1 MPVRADSLA
10 SSRLRRLAQRSAVER
25 EAQMEH
31 CDLCSEAIPADHRH
45 LLDLR
50 NRELMC
56 VCRACKMLFDR
67 GAAGAGHYRLVPDR
81 RLRVDDFEMDDLA
94 WEELRLPVELAFF
107 FRGSQAG
114 RVLAY
119 YPSPMGATESLLPLD
134 AWEQLERSNPL
145 LLTLEDDVEA
155 LLVNRARGARRHW
168 VVPIDDCFSLV
179 GVIRMHWKGLTGGKD
194 VWEEIGRFCD
204 QLDRRSRQASGQ
216 DEGPSRVAPAATA
229 PQGR

>member
-1 MPVRADSLA
+1 
-10 SSRLRRLAQRSAVER
+10 
-25 EAQMEH
+25 
-31 CDLCSEAIPADHRH
+31 
-45 LLDLR
+45 
-50 NRELMC
+50 
-56 VCRACKMLFDR
+56 MLFDR

-114 RVLAY
+114 RVMAY
-119 YPSPMGATESLLPLD
+119 YPSPMGATESLLALE
-134 AWEQLERSNPL
+134 AWEELERRNPV
-145 LLTLEDDVEA
+145 LLTLADDVEA

-168 VVPIDDCFSLV
+168 IVPIDDCFSFV

-194 VWEEIGRFCD
+194 VWEEIGRFGD
-204 QLDRRSRQASGQ
+204 QLDRRSRPASRQ
-216 DEGPSRVAPAATA
+216 DDGRSKAAPAAA

>member
-1 MPVRADSLA
+1 
-10 SSRLRRLAQRSAVER
+10 
-25 EAQMEH
+25 MEH

-50 NRELMC
+50 NRDLMC

-67 GAAGAGHYRLVPDR
+67 GAAGAGHFKLVPDR
-81 RLRVDDFEMDDLA
+81 RLRVDDLEMDDLA

-107 FRGSQAG
+107 FRGSQSN
-114 RVLAY
+114 RVMAY

-194 VWEEIGRFCD
+194 VWEEVGRFCD
-204 QLDRRSRQASGQ
+204 QLDRRSREASGH
-216 DEGPSRVAPAATA
+216 DGPSRAASAATA

>member
-1 MPVRADSLA
+1 MAPRADTLA

-25 EAQMEH
+25 EAEMEH

-50 NRELMC
+50 NRDLMC

-67 GAAGAGHYRLVPDR
+67 GAAGAGHFKLVPDR
-81 RLRVDDFEMDDLA
+81 RLRVDDLEMDDLA

-107 FRGSQAG
+107 FRGSQSN
-114 RVLAY
+114 RVMAY

-194 VWEEIGRFCD
+194 VWEEVGRFCD
-204 QLDRRSRQASGQ
+204 QLDRRSREASGH
-216 DEGPSRVAPAATA
+216 DGPSRAASAATA